1 MSIFGMGVIAIVVLS
16 LGTGI
21 EGYGVFVAGK
31 QKPGPAEGQAQV
43 EKVVDGDTLR
53 VRMPDGKIETVQI
66 LGIHCPESRESNKC
80 LWDGKAAER
89 ACDLKDQ
96 RQCNAIKEGKSV
108 ILGKDC
114 AWQIPRGLEA
124 SKKAAEL
131 LGNKTVKLVCDGE
144 CKRGGFGNRHLRY
157 VRMAD
162 GRDFGM
168 LMVQK
173 GYCEDYGWNN
183 PHPRGKAY
191 RSAMDAARKKGKG
204 IYAH

>member
-1 MSIFGMGVIAIVVLS
+1 MSVFGTSLLTVVVLS
-16 LGTGI
+16 LSTGI
-21 EGYGVFVAGK
+21 DGHGVIVAAK
-31 QKPGPAEGQAQV
+31 QKPAPAEGKAHV

-53 VRMPDGKIETVQI
+53 VRMPDGREETVQI
-66 LGIHCPESRESNKC
+66 LGISCPESRESKKC
-80 LWDGKAAER
+80 LWDGKAAEQ

-124 SKKAAEL
+124 SRKATEL
-131 LGNKTVKLVCDGE
+131 LGNQTVSLECDGE
-144 CKRGGFGNRHLRY
+144 CKRGGFGNRPLRY

-162 GRDFGM
+162 GRDFGL

-173 GYCEDYGWNN
+173 GYCEDFGWND

-191 RSAMDAARKKGKG
+191 RSAMDAAKKAGKG
-204 IYAH
+204 LFAP